1 MCKSIGALN
10 QKGRIQTEDA
20 AFDASV
26 DLPRNAE
33 SSGVHV
39 ENETRKLGHYQ
50 IMFFTF
56 NSILYELFYTL
67 CVKLVFA
74 FKFEGQAINVCVLL
88 CPSFSELY
96 LSSWTVE
103 SPLELMSSK

>member
-10 QKGRIQTEDA
+10 QKGRIQTKDA

-39 ENETRKLGHYQ
+39 ENETRELGHYQ

-67 CVKLVFA
+67 CVKRVFA

>member
-39 ENETRKLGHYQ
+39 EN
-50 IMFFTF
+50 
-56 NSILYELFYTL
+56 
-67 CVKLVFA
+67 
-74 FKFEGQAINVCVLL
+74 
-88 CPSFSELY
+88 
-96 LSSWTVE
+96 
-103 SPLELMSSK
+103 

>member
-56 NSILYELFYTL
+56 NSIFYELFYTL
-67 CVKLVFA
+67 CVKRVFA